1 MSSPLDHRL
10 FIYGTLAPG
19 EPNAHV
25 MEPLGGTWQRGVV
38 RGRLLDQ
45 GRGAT
50 TGHPGIVLDHADDPV
65 KGWLLVSA
73 GLADQWS
80 QMDEFE
86 GEEYL
91 RTEAPI
97 ELDDSTETTA
107 WIYALREAHLR

>member
-10 FIYGTLAPG
+10 FSYGTLAPG

-45 GRGAT
+45 GWGAT
-50 TGHPGIVLDHADDPV
+50 TGHPGIVLDHVGDPV

-97 ELDDSTETTA
+97 ELDDGTETTA
-107 WIYALREAHLR
+107 WIYALREARLR